1 MGEEGGGGG
10 GGGGRGGV
18 REVVVEMEVGLVGW
32 VAEVAVDEVAEEDLL
47 DFGGNEGGN
56 DEQAW
61 ALLVSGNG
69 MDKGVMYYPG
79 EEGDSIS
86 GLLLRLETQGY
97 CRDRCAGMRG
107 SGFRRE
113 LWRQDRTRLL
123 FPDFQGHRYLGC

>member
-1 MGEEGGGGG
+1 
-10 GGGGRGGV
+10 
-18 REVVVEMEVGLVGW
+18 MEVGLVGW

-97 CRDRCAGMRG
+97 CPGRCAGMRG

-113 LWRQDRTRLL
+113 L
-123 FPDFQGHRYLGC
+123 